1 MNITDD
7 MMQKVKVVV
16 GAALQK
22 IGAEGRQK
30 KVDLAVKFVRSQPLR
45 QIVLDDI
52 SLMAVAIDIATV
64 FPWNATTDKLNI
76 AEQQ

>member
-16 GAALQK
+16 DAALQK

-30 KVDLAVKFVRSQPLR
+30 RL
-45 QIVLDDI
+45 I
-52 SLMAVAIDIATV
+52 
-64 FPWNATTDKLNI
+64 
-76 AEQQ
+76 